1 MKKKLEEEFLER
13 YGASE
18 EAIQYYFSPGRVN
31 LIGEHIDY
39 NGGYVFPCALDMG
52 TYLAIRKRKDHV
64 IHFATLNFNTTA
76 HVHIAEDLSKDPVY
90 GWANYP
96 LGIIKA
102 FMDQGLEVSGME
114 LLFFGNIPNGSGLSS
129 SASIEVVT
137 AYAIND
143 LYNAGL
149 DLLKLVQ
156 ISQATECDYIGV
168 KCGIMDQFAVAF
180 GKENQ
185 AILLDCNTLDYSYAP
200 LILTDYKIVICNT
213 NKKRGLGESKYNE
226 RTSECATALKAIQ
239 TKLNINYLCDLTP
252 EVFENNKGLIKEE
265 VPLMRATHAVY
276 ENDRVKKAVTALKE
290 NDIHAFGLLMN
301 ESHKSLK
308 NLYEVSCFELD
319 VMVEEALKVEGT
331 IGARMT
337 GAGFGGCTVNIVHN
351 DAIDYFIGYVSSKYL
366 ERTGLNADIYIA
378 SVGDGVKKNKED

>member
-1 MKKKLEEEFLER
+1 MKKRLKEEFIQR

-18 EAIQYYFSPGRVN
+18 EEIQFYFSPGRVN

-64 IHFATLNFNTTA
+64 LHFSTLNFNTTA
-76 HVHIAEDLSKDPVY
+76 HVHLAEDLSKDPVY

-102 FMDQGLEVSGME
+102 FIDHGTRVTGME

-137 AYAIND
+137 AYALND
-143 LYNAGL
+143 LYGAGL

-200 LILTDYKIVICNT
+200 LNLTDHKIVICNT
-213 NKKRGLGESKYNE
+213 NKKRGLGDSKYNE
-226 RTSECATALKAIQ
+226 RTSECAKALKALK
-239 TKLNINYLCDLTP
+239 TKLLINYLCDLTP
-252 EVFENNKGLIKEE
+252 EVFEANKGLITERL
-265 VPLMRATHAVY
+265 PLMRATHAVY
-276 ENDRVKKAVTALKE
+276 ENDRVKKAVTALKR
-290 NDIHAFGLLMN
+290 NDINAFGLLMN
-301 ESHKSLK
+301 ESHESLK
-308 NLYEVSCFELD
+308 NLYEVSCLELD
-319 VMVEEALKVEGT
+319 VMVEEALKIEGT
-331 IGARMT
+331 VGARMT

-351 DAIDYFIGYVSSKYL
+351 DAVDYFVGYVSAKYL
-366 ERTGLNADIYIA
+366 ERTGLGADIYIA
-378 SVGDGVKKNKED
+378 NVGDGVKKL

>member
-1 MKKKLEEEFLER
+1 
-13 YGASE
+13 
-18 EAIQYYFSPGRVN
+18 
-31 LIGEHIDY
+31 
-39 NGGYVFPCALDMG
+39 MG

-64 IHFATLNFNTTA
+64 IHFATLNFNTTT
-76 HVHIAEDLSKDPVY
+76 HVHLAEDLSKDSVY

-102 FMDQGLEVSGME
+102 FMDQGTQLSGME

-137 AYAIND
+137 AYALND
-143 LYNAGL
+143 LFDVKL

-200 LILTDYKIVICNT
+200 LYLTDHKIVICNT
-213 NKKRGLGESKYNE
+213 NKKRGLGDSKYNE
-226 RTSECATALKAIQ
+226 RTSECATALKALK
-239 TKLNINYLCDLTP
+239 TKLNIHYLCDLTP
-252 EVFENNKGLIKEE
+252 EAFEENKGLIKDEL
-265 VPLMRATHAVY
+265 PLMRATHAVY

-290 NDIHAFGLLMN
+290 NDLRAFGLLMN

-351 DAIDYFIGYVSSKYL
+351 DAVDYFIGYVSSKYL

-378 SVGDGVKKNKED
+378 NVGDGVKKI